1 MWSRSLCAALLS
13 AGLAACLPAFDPDLD
28 ASRLGDA
35 ELQLCGT
42 QGGAC
47 CAAPASACD
56 DELVCDNNRQLC
68 MRQPV
73 LLCDSD
79 AECGGGEVCCPSGFV
94 GTCTRGA
101 KEDCPALDL
110 IVATPQLDFDAV
122 DLRYFDPDVESDRC
136 LIERGCVGGE
146 GWRRLLGVSTV
157 VSNVDG
163 ADLLLGSPTDSAE
176 STTTCRGEARFASF
190 LRYELVDSNGTKAQQ
205 DIAAACAPASTGQFI
220 APFDCDFQG
229 IWSGYSQAYVSSL
242 SEGGSADDCRW
253 LDITGLLPGDYTLR
267 VTVDPKGY
275 LSEKNLDNN
284 TPAELPLSLPS
295 FDPQAPCAEPAD
307 PFEGRGAERECGWVR
322 DGFPAD
328 ERSTTC
334 APGER
339 LFLTCQGNDPAN
351 LCGEYRV
358 CDGPDACTYETAIAR
373 SEAGCFPAYEAN
385 IDVTCP
391 GSGQFSFWV
400 PSNNPDGFRC
410 ERPGLDE
417 SDAEPEVTPPA
428 EP

>member
-1 MWSRSLCAALLS
+1 MRKAPAVWSRSLCAALLS

-242 SEGGSADDCRW
+242 SEGGSADGWTSRACCGATIRFASPWIRKGTFPRRISTTTHPRSCHSHFLRSIRRRPAPSRQIRSRAGVPSASAVGFATVSRLTSDPR
-253 LDITGLLPGDYTLR
+253 PVLR
-267 VTVDPKGY
+267 VSD
-275 LSEKNLDNN
+275 
-284 TPAELPLSLPS
+284 
-295 FDPQAPCAEPAD
+295 
-307 PFEGRGAERECGWVR
+307 
-322 DGFPAD
+322 
-328 ERSTTC
+328 
-334 APGER
+334 
-339 LFLTCQGNDPAN
+339 
-351 LCGEYRV
+351 
-358 CDGPDACTYETAIAR
+358 
-373 SEAGCFPAYEAN
+373 
-385 IDVTCP
+385 
-391 GSGQFSFWV
+391 FS
-400 PSNNPDGFRC
+400 
-410 ERPGLDE
+410 
-417 SDAEPEVTPPA
+417 
-428 EP
+428 